1 MMTLMLS
8 VFLTVATGE
17 RVCLPSPCPVMTY
30 ITQVVVE
37 DIHPAKILVA
47 LAK

>member
-8 VFLTVATGE
+8 VFLTAATGE

-30 ITQVVVE
+30 VTEVVVE
-37 DIHPAKILVA
+37 KVHPSKILVA